1 MRERRTAR
9 SLLLATSA
17 LVPLG
22 LLPAYAGP
30 QGGQV
35 VGGSSTISTQGST
48 TTITQT
54 TDRSAINWQTYNVGA
69 GEKVQYIQP
78 NANSVSLNRVVG
90 GLGPSSIY
98 GNITANGQVWII
110 NPAGI
115 LIGSGAVVNT
125 AGFLATTNDIKND
138 DFMAGRYNFIIPGRP
153 DASVVNLGTITATNG
168 GFAALVAPGVRN
180 SGTITAKFGKI
191 ALASGNT
198 FSLDFYGDG
207 LITLGVNDS
216 IAGQVKDVATG
227 ETLKSLV
234 TNDGT
239 LKANGGRVE
248 LTAVSARQVV
258 DSVINTSG
266 VIEARSIGHRNGMIV
281 LGAQTSKTKVAGS
294 PTQTVKVSGTLN
306 VSGKKKGG
314 TVKVT
319 GENIQLAS
327 ANINATGGTAGG
339 TVMIGGDTGGGHVSS
354 EVASLPQAQL
364 SGGPVPT
371 ADTVSVDG
379 NSVIDVSATQTG
391 NGGKAIVWSDLHT
404 VFAGTVL
411 AKGGAQSGN
420 GGFVEVSGKQT
431 LAYSG
436 KVDTRA
442 VNGAFGTLLL
452 DPYNLEISYGVSSGM
467 SGFNANANS
476 SVLNVGDLVNALTTS
491 NVVVTTGSGGSQ
503 AGDITVSAFLAWS
516 SGSTLTLSAYRN
528 IVVNS
533 QGATNTATINPGG
546 SSSLVLR
553 ADNTGTGV
561 GTVLLQSEAGYDRR
575 IDATATTGTVK
586 IYYNPT
592 SYTSPTDFTT
602 GNGRIYTNTSV
613 PNQLTAYMLVNSATQ
628 IQNVATNLAGNYA
641 LGKNIDATATAG
653 WNSGQGFIPIG
664 SESAPFIGLF
674 DGDGRTINGLTLAP
688 TSASVRYVG
697 LFGAIGSAGVVKN
710 LNFTNASV
718 TANPNYNGGL
728 TQYIGV
734 LAGENFGT
742 VDNVT
747 AQGSINGGSVTEI
760 SVGGLVGRNGAFLS
774 FAAPPQGLIKNS
786 SANVVIT
793 TGDGDNL
800 NSTAVGGLVGE
811 NPGTIL
817 NSSATGNIN
826 VGSNTIA
833 GGLVGINKTIGGT
846 SGPQP
851 LIQDSWASGN
861 VTSTGTN
868 VGLGG
873 LVGYNWGTNG
883 SDILVSGV
891 IRDSRASGNVTAN
904 AALSGTN
911 CSFLTS
917 CDFSWIGG
925 LVGFNQGWILGT
937 VTPNVGGTV
946 ATGSGTYATGN
957 VSVGSGG
964 TAGGLV
970 GQSDGIIDKALATG
984 TVVGAA
990 GLNDDRSTTLG
1001 GFVGQSNGLITNS
1014 TATGNVGSAGIAYL
1028 QAGGFAGHSGGTIG
1042 SSQATGNVVTGN
1054 NSSAGGF
1061 AGDSASSNNT
1071 CFFCNLGV
1079 GYNNLGAVTD
1089 SSATGTVTVGSVSAA
1104 GGFVAFSGS
1113 ITNSTAS
1120 GAVTGGGD
1128 SVLGGF
1134 AAVIP
1139 TLEIVGNSH
1148 ASGSVTSNGANTWIG
1163 GFAGINAGFISLSS
1177 SATGSV
1183 QATSDSVVGGFVG
1196 VNIGQ
1201 ITAVETHGFYT
1212 LTPQVISV
1220 SGNNNI
1226 VGGLVGANFGTIVS
1240 STSLAA
1246 ITGNAS
1252 NTMGTLVGAN
1262 GNIANV
1268 APGQVFGS
1276 TFPLG
1281 TIINSTGSGTINSAA
1296 GPEVGTYNLA
1306 KLPTPPAIIQQCD
1319 DTLCEILKN
1328 PKLIEAP
1335 KQVDPDLLPDD
1346 VFATALILSLLS
1358 IDNKAV
1364 QAAIGQ
1370 ALISLPSTDSAPTS
1384 GNAGNNSNGSTG
1396 TRTVSQTPGA
1406 PPSPPPP
1413 PPLRPVSGPDG
1424 ERFSSIPPINETR
1437 FLQNEV
1443 VLQMGINVP
1452 LADVQ
1457 RIAQSMG
1464 LSIISQQSLNALG
1477 RNAFRFSIGS
1487 GRSVRDVIRALEANS
1502 IVAVAQPNYQY
1513 KLSQADAPA
1522 SEHKGDPAQYM
1533 VDKLQLE
1540 QVHRLASGK
1549 NVTVAVIDSEADKQ
1563 HTELQGQIS
1572 EQFNA
1577 VGEAEKAHSHGT
1589 AMVGAIS
1596 SRDRLLGV
1604 APGAKILAVR
1614 AFSESQQSAEGTTYN
1629 ILKSIDWAV
1638 SQGARVINMS
1648 FAGPRDPSLERT
1660 LKKAYD
1666 QGVVLIA
1673 AAGNAG
1679 PKSPPLY
1686 PGADPSVIAVTATD
1700 VGDRG
1705 FKMANQGPYVSVASP
1720 GVDVLAP
1727 APQESYQMST
1737 GTSIATAHVSGVVA
1751 LMLERDPTLKPAD
1764 VRRILEATAT
1774 DLGPK
1779 GKDTQFGWGLVNP
1792 QKALQMVDERKRKL
1806 TEVQPAAT
1814 TGSR

>member
-371 ADTVSVDG
+371 ADTVSVDA
-379 NSVIDVSATQTG
+379 NSVIDVSATKSG

-491 NVVVTTGSGGSQ
+491 NVVVTTSNSGGVQ
-503 AGDITVSAFLAWS
+503 AGDITVSTGITWSTPTVLTLNASHNIVINAAINATNGGLTLIAGNEITTGISGDVTVAKFTLQSGNWIQNSANLPLFSTYDFRILGTASFLRAGGGNGTIS
-516 SGSTLTLSAYRN
+516 TPYQIVDIYGLQGIGST
-528 IVVNS
+528 
-533 QGATNTATINPGG
+533 G
-546 SSSLVLR
+546 
-553 ADNTGTGV
+553 
-561 GTVLLQSEAGYDRR
+561 LLNKY
-575 IDATATTGTVK
+575 
-586 IYYNPT
+586 
-592 SYTSPTDFTT
+592 
-602 GNGRIYTNTSV
+602 
-613 PNQLTAYMLVNSATQ
+613 
-628 IQNVATNLAGNYA
+628 YA
-641 LGKNIDATATAG
+641 LQNNIDASYTNL
-653 WNSGQGFIPIG
+653 WNSGAGFVPIGGNSSSPFTGQLDGQGFAI
-664 SESAPFIGLF
+664 SNL
-674 DGDGRTINGLTLAP
+674 TIAP
-688 TSASVRYVG
+688 TSATVSQIG
-697 LFGAIGSAGVVKN
+697 LFGVIGSTGVVKD
-710 LNFTNASV
+710 LALTSASI
-718 TANPNYNGGL
+718 TANTSLGSSY
-728 TQYIGV
+728 QYVGV
-734 LAGENFGT
+734 LAGTNYGT
-742 VDNVT
+742 
-747 AQGSINGGSVTEI
+747 INGVSATGTISGGSLAGLV
-760 SVGGLVGRNGAFLS
+760 VGGLVGQNGAVVS
-774 FAAPPQGLIKNS
+774 GSTFAGTIQNS
-786 SANVVIT
+786 SANVAIT
-793 TGDGDNL
+793 TGNGVQCLTLPCSIGGNM
-800 NSTAVGGLVGE
+800 VGGLVGY
-811 NPGTIL
+811 NPGTI
-817 NSSATGNIN
+817 SASHADGAIV
-826 VGSNTIA
+826 VGSNTMA
-833 GGLVGINKTIGGT
+833 GGLVGTNQFLNDTAP
-846 SGPQP
+846 PQP
-851 LIQDSWASGN
+851 VIENSWATGSVSSSGLN
-861 VTSTGTN
+861 VQ
-868 VGLGG
+868 LGG

-883 SDILVSGV
+883 TNILSSAI
-891 IRDSRASGNVTAN
+891 IRNSRATGNVTAS
-904 AALSGTN
+904 AALSNPN
-911 CSFLTS
+911 CVFN
-917 CDFSWIGG
+917 CDVVSAGG
-925 LVGFNQGWILGT
+925 LVGFNQGSI
-937 VTPNVGGTV
+937 VGTV
-946 ATGSGTYATGN
+946 AANVSNVNLDPSLGVGTYATGTVN
-957 VSVGSGG
+957 VGSGG
-964 TAGGLV
+964 TAGGLA
-970 GQSDGIIDKALATG
+970 GQNDGIIDKALATG
-984 TVVGAA
+984 IVIGAA
-990 GLNDDRSTTLG
+990 GLNDNRSTTLG

-1014 TATGNVGSAGIAYL
+1014 LATGDVGSAGIAYL
-1028 QAGGFAGHSGGTIG
+1028 QVGGFAGRSGGTIG
-1042 SSQATGNVVTGN
+1042 SSQATGNVETGN

-1061 AGDSASSNNT
+1061 AGDSAPSDHDN
-1071 CFFCNLGV
+1071 CNGCNRGV

-1089 SSATGTVTVGSVSAA
+1089 SSATGAVTVGSVSAA

-1120 GAVTGGGD
+1120 GAVTGDSD

-1139 TLEIVGNSH
+1139 TLEIIGNSH

-1226 VGGLVGANFGTIVS
+1226 VGGLVGANFGAIVS

-1358 IDNKAV
+1358 TDNKAV

-1370 ALISLPSTDSAPTS
+1370 ALISLPATDSAPS
-1384 GNAGNNSNGSTG
+1384 PGNAGNNSNGSTG

-1477 RNAFRFSIGS
+1477 RNAFRFNISG

-1563 HTELQGQIS
+1563 HTELQGQIA

-1700 VGDRG
+1700 VADRG

-1751 LMLERDPTLKPAD
+1751 LMLERDPTLTPAD